1 MVFLMD
7 TKCISSFSSLYP
19 KLKIESEFRG
29 LLKQLSLFYYL
40 FIEIKSKFRA
50 LLELLSS
57 CYTLLRDSSFD

>member
-29 LLKQLSLFYYL
+29 LLEQLSLFYCL
-40 FIEIKSKFRA
+40 LIEIESGFRP
-50 LLELLSS
+50 LLELLLGLQAWNMNLVSI
-57 CYTLLRDSSFD
+57 